1 MLAVAVEEVADE
13 AEVLRRRVTLA
24 EERGGGYGEPGVT
37 EPTEPVVELAIP
49 ARCFG
54 EAGRGGGD
62 RRASR
67 RVGEHSQHAQRIGR
81 PRPMVMGQADR
92 GHRGALAA
100 LGRLHQLDELVDRVR
115 SADPVEGPLGC
126 VGRAFASHVRG
137 GDGEAGPTLRCA
149 RDVEPQAVSVGARAD
164 VVTGDE
170 AEVVGGS
177 SVSVHAP
184 VVPARTE
191 PPDRE
196 LALQPGRSCLRFDEA
211 DQERATVQRKQAVPR
226 VDALSVDADDGPE
239 RRTGRGAVPRDRRR
253 ADPPRSSSISVK
265 QRPHR
270 RLCVERVR
278 APPVDLPVGS
288 DERCSCALAEDAMR
302 SERRAV

>member
-1 MLAVAVEEVADE
+1 MPFGDVLRAHMSRPPGYSPGLVSRLSGVPKATIVNWLTGRVARPRRWQDLVRVAD
-13 AEVLRRRVTLA
+13 AMRLGHGEVDELLA
-24 EERGGGYGEPGVT
+24 AASQPSL
-37 EPTEPVVELAIP
+37 VELARVIDDD
-49 ARCFG
+49 
-54 EAGRGGGD
+54 GRVLLEPWVSS
-62 RRASR
+62 ASF
-67 RVGEHSQHAQRIGR
+67 
-81 PRPMVMGQADR
+81 
-92 GHRGALAA
+92 
-100 LGRLHQLDELVDRVR
+100 
-115 SADPVEGPLGC
+115 ADPVEGPLGC
-126 VGRAFASHVRG
+126 VGRAFASRVRG
-137 GDGEAGPTLRCA
+137 GDGEAGPTLRRA
-149 RDVEPQAVSVGARAD
+149 RDVEPQAVSVDAHAD